1 MALDATERVKQ
12 FYDSTTNENGLGD
25 AELDAEIKRLATIAD
40 DTERNKA
47 AMEVEKKHMEKYF
60 SMGTLLNGPEI
71 QFVRQGPGQLRPVPV
86 QEPLNVPDW
95 TTIGWEKGAKK

>member
-1 MALDATERVKQ
+1 MKQ
-12 FYDSTTNENGLGD
+12 YYDSTTNENRLGD

-47 AMEVEKKHMEKYF
+47 AMDVEKKHMEKYF
-60 SMGTLLNGPEI
+60 SMGIVLNGPEI
-71 QFVRQGPGQLRPVPV
+71 QFVRTGLANYGPSLFQSHS
-86 QEPLNVPDW
+86 NVPDW